1 VRYNI
6 RMHGSHSSSAHVAR
20 ITRWVAMTLASAVT
34 LVALRGTFL
43 GGHLDPSAVAEQP
56 TWWVGCIPF
65 IVLLGAMAILPLIPH
80 TEHWWERNLSKLAL
94 SSGLGLVALGWLAAN
109 LGGTAALHA
118 AAHGAFEYVPFI
130 VLLLSLYVIAG
141 GVRLEGRLPAS
152 TRANTIMLAIGA
164 VLANLLGTTGASM
177 LLITPLLR
185 SNAHRTH
192 RVHTVVFFIFLV
204 SNVGGC
210 LLPIGDPPLF
220 LGFLRGV
227 PFLWTANLWQEW
239 LVTVVALLGIYA
251 VLDRHLQRSEP
262 LGACGAP
269 GGRVRVHG
277 WPSIVLLLMAVAV
290 VAVVQHGRP
299 LPLVGLEP
307 PPLARE
313 MALLALAALSVGF
326 EPWSRRVSHGFSLA
340 PMAEVAALFAG
351 IFLAMQVP
359 LSVLGAKGAE
369 LALDAPWKLFWA
381 TGSLSSVLDNAPT
394 YLVFLEVAR
403 GATQQVPAEGLVQL
417 GTEGW
422 VRGELLTGVS
432 LGAVFMGAMTY
443 IGNGP
448 NLMVR
453 AIAAREGVRMPGF
466 GGYAAWAAVILLPVF
481 AAVTWLFLR

>member
-1 VRYNI
+1 
-6 RMHGSHSSSAHVAR
+6 MG
-20 ITRWVAMTLASAVT
+20 LALFAAL
-34 LVALRGTFL
+34 LVLRGFSV
-43 GGHLDPSAVAEQP
+43 GGHLDAGAVAEQRS
-56 TWWVGCIPF
+56 WWVGCLPF
-65 IVLLGAMAILPLIPH
+65 VVLLGAMAILPLIPA
-80 TEHWWERNLSKLAL
+80 TEHWWERNTSKLA
-94 SSGLGLVALGWLAAN
+94 SSALLGLLALAWLAVN
-109 LGGTAALHA
+109 LGADAALQA
-118 AAHGAFEYVPFI
+118 ATHGAQEYVPFI

-152 TRANTIMLAIGA
+152 TTANTTMLAIGA

-185 SNAHRTH
+185 SNAHRTY

-227 PFLWTANLWQEW
+227 PFFWTASLWREW
-239 LVTVVALLGIYA
+239 LVALALLLAIYA
-251 VLDRHLQRSEP
+251 VLDRQLQRREP
-262 LGACGAP
+262 LGARGAP
-269 GGRVRVHG
+269 GGHVRVRG
-277 WPSIVLLLMAVAV
+277 WPSVGLLLLAVVV
-290 VAVVQHGRP
+290 VAVVQHDRP
-299 LPLVGLEP
+299 LPLLGFTP
-307 PPLARE
+307 PPLGRE
-313 MALLALAALSVGF
+313 FALLALAGLSLGF
-326 EPWSRRVSHGFSLA
+326 EPWRSRTSHGFSLV
-340 PMAEVAALFAG
+340 PMGEVAALFAG

-359 LSVLGAKGAE
+359 LAVLGARGAD
-369 LALDAPWKLFWA
+369 LSLDAPWKLFWA

-403 GATQQVPAEGLVQL
+403 GATQQMAGDGTVPL
-417 GTEGW
+417 GAEGW
-422 VRGELLTGVS
+422 VRGDLLTGVS

-466 GGYAAWAAVILLPVF
+466 GGYAAWAATILLPVF
-481 AAVTWLFLR
+481 ALVTWLFLR

>member
-1 VRYNI
+1 
-6 RMHGSHSSSAHVAR
+6 
-20 ITRWVAMTLASAVT
+20 
-34 LVALRGTFL
+34 
-43 GGHLDPSAVAEQP
+43 
-56 TWWVGCIPF
+56 
-65 IVLLGAMAILPLIPH
+65 
-80 TEHWWERNLSKLAL
+80 
-94 SSGLGLVALGWLAAN
+94 
-109 LGGTAALHA
+109 
-118 AAHGAFEYVPFI
+118 
-130 VLLLSLYVIAG
+130 
-141 GVRLEGRLPAS
+141 
-152 TRANTIMLAIGA
+152 
-164 VLANLLGTTGASM
+164 
-177 LLITPLLR
+177 
-185 SNAHRTH
+185 
-192 RVHTVVFFIFLV
+192 
-204 SNVGGC
+204 
-210 LLPIGDPPLF
+210 
-220 LGFLRGV
+220 
-227 PFLWTANLWQEW
+227 
-239 LVTVVALLGIYA
+239 
-251 VLDRHLQRSEP
+251 
-262 LGACGAP
+262 
-269 GGRVRVHG
+269 
-277 WPSIVLLLMAVAV
+277 MAVAV